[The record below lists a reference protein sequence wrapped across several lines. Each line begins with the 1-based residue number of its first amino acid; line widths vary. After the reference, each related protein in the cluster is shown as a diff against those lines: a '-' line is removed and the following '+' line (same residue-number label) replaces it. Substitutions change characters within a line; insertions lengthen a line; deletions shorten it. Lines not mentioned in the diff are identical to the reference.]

1 MLKNKAMMISGLGLG
16 LLGLGGVASADEV
29 SIQNYTVVAGD
40 TVSNIAT
47 KFNSTVSEIDSLNN
61 FKDVNMIF
69 VGEVIKVPSNT
80 LKTNNTTYQT
90 TKPVS
95 VQQSQTQINTNQSNN
110 HDMGYSVKPQATEY
124 PQQTKPVQSSGGG
137 SVKQRFL
144 AAGGT
149 EDLWNTIVLPESGGN
164 PNAVSPNGYRGLGQT
179 KESWATGSVEQQ
191 TKGMVDYCNRRYGG
205 ISQAIAFRQANG
217 WY

>member
-29 SIQNYTVVAGD
+29 STQNYTVVAGD
-40 TVSNIAT
+40 TVSSIAT
-47 KFNSTVSEIDSLNN
+47 KFNSTVSEMDSLNN

-69 VGEVIKVPSNT
+69 VGEVVKVPLNT
-80 LKTNNTTYQT
+80 LKTNNNTTYQT

-95 VQQSQTQINTNQSNN
+95 VQQTQKYTNQSNN
-110 HDMGYSVKPQATEY
+110 HDMGYNVKPQATEY

-137 SVKQRFL
+137 SEAAAKEWIAQRESGGSYSANNNNKYIGRYQLDASYLNGDYSPENQERVADSYVKQRYQ
-144 AAGGT
+144 T
-149 EDLWNTIVLPESGGN
+149 WQ
-164 PNAVSPNGYRGLGQT
+164 NA
-179 KESWATGSVEQQ
+179 KAHW
-191 TKGMVDYCNRRYGG
+191 
-205 ISQAIAFRQANG
+205 IANG

>member
-29 SIQNYTVVAGD
+29 STQNYTVVAGD

-95 VQQSQTQINTNQSNN
+95 VATPVQQSQKYTAPKTVNSVPTTQKQVTNNVSNSGSSAKSWIA
-110 HDMGYSVKPQATEY
+110 MKE
-124 PQQTKPVQSSGGG
+124 SGGSYSARNG
-137 SVKQRFL
+137 KYIGKYQLDAAYLNGDFSPANQERVAENYVKQRYGSWE
-144 AAGGT
+144 AAKNHHLT
-149 EDLWNTIVLPESGGN
+149 H
-164 PNAVSPNGYRGLGQT
+164 
-179 KESWATGSVEQQ
+179 
-191 TKGMVDYCNRRYGG
+191 
-205 ISQAIAFRQANG
+205 G